1 MSQPTWKL
9 RPATEADISNILGL
23 IKELALYV
31 FVKAVPR
38 RGRPVADGLYALL
51 LPGSYEKAPERVEA
65 TEESLRKT
73 LYGARPYAEVVL
85 AVDGETA
92 VGMALFVRS
101 VAASGLISGSLRTST
116 CTNAFW
122 RVACRAVSQLLDL
135 AREAWYLP
143 RRYAQRC

>member
-1 MSQPTWKL
+1 M
-9 RPATEADISNILGL
+9 
-23 IKELALYV
+23 
-31 FVKAVPR
+31 KAQLQ
-38 RGRPVADGLYALL
+38 RGRLIADGLYALL
-51 LPGSYEKAPERVEA
+51 LLGSYEKAPERVEA
-65 TEESLRKT
+65 TEEFLRKT
-73 LYGARPYAEVVL
+73 LYGTRPYAEVVL

-101 VAASGLISGSLRTST
+101 VADSGFIAVSLRMRT